1 MKKRFLTQTQKWKNY
16 CSILLL
22 FFIFGLQKPLHAQ
35 QFKTI
40 VVTWAG
46 GADNH
51 DDCSDQGV
59 GACSTFSGGNPDP
72 RWALAAKL
80 NTDATYPGDTYL
92 KITDQRTGYKSI
104 NTIVINTATCGAS
117 SVNIRAQSWEEDNIT
132 CGGGNRDNEFNVG
145 CVGGI
150 EDDDVWSGVQTFN
163 VPLPTSGLQNW
174 SFNMSNG
181 FTINGSVLVTVGG
194 PAAPT
199 VATTS
204 SSTCTN
210 GSATLEV
217 TSAPSTPGNMFAWY
231 DDAAVQTPIAYGQV
245 FHTPA
250 LTSNTSYWVAEINQA
265 SGCAGFATQVDVSI
279 DPTGVVNAPAA
290 ADAEICYNTSASLVA
305 TGDAGST
312 FTWYD
317 DAALTHAVQVGAEY
331 NTPNLTANTS
341 YWVTAKN
348 AEGCE
353 SVAEQVD
360 VTVRPELPTPN
371 LDYTAACFGEEPVL
385 RINDLGDGG
394 IYEISTDPDF
404 VDIGGSV
411 SAGDYNLDPLTQ
423 GTTYYV
429 RVNDGTCTGPVASV
443 YIPAFDKQRLDI
455 EDVTVC
461 EGATEAVVDVIPQV
475 SLPNL
480 LPNESYME
488 LYDNSGTILATY
500 PMPDVQHGTI
510 SIATSTLTPGI
521 YTYYIEVKS
530 SFFDDFDGNPVYC
543 STDAVPVQITVTDV
557 PDAPTAAGVTICE
570 GNSANLTADG
580 SGAGVTYTWYDDA
593 GLTHAVQVGA
603 EYTTPELSANTSYWV
618 TAKNGDCESPATQV
632 DVTVNPKPEMPEA
645 EEPYYIVCWD
655 DNAIIYA
662 GNSSVDDEIH
672 WYMDKAGLDEIL
684 IVPNWEGIQ
693 TPEISSWTR
702 LYFDAVDPITGC
714 HSEMNYVDI
723 YTTPKF
729 EAPRVDDVTVCESA
743 DSITLTAH
751 VTYPRDLAT
760 DIFDF
765 FDFYMAQV
773 RFIDNTGTMGVPLF
787 PIGDASVA
795 LDPYNDVWE
804 GVATLTIP
812 KVDAN
817 WDYST
822 PGTYD
827 IGARTMTLWIN
838 ETTFNLYECSSD
850 YGTASLTV
858 VPSPEAPTAD
868 PATICS
874 GTSTVLVATSDDT
887 TAEFNWY
894 DDADLNHQIQ
904 EGAQYNTP
912 VLTTTTSYWVTQ
924 TVGGCESEAT
934 EVVVTVVEQPSAPTI
949 NSNTPVCVG
958 DSIVLTSTTVSGIG
972 VQYNWYGIDGT
983 LLATTDE
990 PRYVIYNA
998 TLDESGVYSVTAI
1011 IGRCE
1016 SEASSTTVVIKV
1028 RPATPTIDAET
1039 ITVCERG
1046 TITACATTS
1055 LADAV
1060 FTWTGPNGFTANTNC
1075 ISINDASSADAGWYY
1090 VSVVTTECPSA
1101 QDSVLVTVNPAP
1113 KADSV
1118 TSNAPLCEHE
1128 DLNLFAHVADGSPY
1142 AYSWTGPNGYTSTE
1156 QNPVITDVTEVDN
1169 QGFYT
1174 VVITDTLTGCT
1185 SSPQSVLV
1193 SIYTFPD
1200 KVIADNDGPIC
1211 EGGVITLNATN
1222 VFGATYTWTGPN
1234 GWTANGQNPTLDS
1247 ASPDQTGTYTV
1258 TVTLPG
1264 GCKDSASTDVIV
1276 WANPIAHA
1284 GNDTTVLQGTI
1295 LQLNGTSDNGPAPIL
1310 PGITYNWKPYELLDH
1325 DNIPNPLVDFTELPT
1340 PNPYPIVFTIWD
1352 KNGCTDKDTIVI
1364 TVTPSL
1370 DLIIPDIITPNGDG
1384 LNDTWF
1390 IEHIENL
1397 NNAGIP
1403 YTVQIYARGGALLFS
1418 TSAYSNSNGFDGTYK
1433 GTELP
1438 DGAYWF
1444 IITTPNKT
1452 YKGALHIKR

>member
-1 MKKRFLTQTQKWKNY
+1 M
-16 CSILLL
+16 LL

-331 NTPNLTANTS
+331 NTPNLT
-341 YWVTAKN
+341 
-348 AEGCE
+348 
-353 SVAEQVD
+353 
-360 VTVRPELPTPN
+360 
-371 LDYTAACFGEEPVL
+371 
-385 RINDLGDGG
+385 
-394 IYEISTDPDF
+394 
-404 VDIGGSV
+404 
-411 SAGDYNLDPLTQ
+411 
-423 GTTYYV
+423 
-429 RVNDGTCTGPVASV
+429 
-443 YIPAFDKQRLDI
+443 
-455 EDVTVC
+455 
-461 EGATEAVVDVIPQV
+461 
-475 SLPNL
+475 
-480 LPNESYME
+480 
-488 LYDNSGTILATY
+488 
-500 PMPDVQHGTI
+500 
-510 SIATSTLTPGI
+510 
-521 YTYYIEVKS
+521 
-530 SFFDDFDGNPVYC
+530 
-543 STDAVPVQITVTDV
+543 
-557 PDAPTAAGVTICE
+557 
-570 GNSANLTADG
+570 
-580 SGAGVTYTWYDDA
+580 
-593 GLTHAVQVGA
+593 
-603 EYTTPELSANTSYWV
+603 ANTSYWV

-1234 GWTANGQNPTLDS
+1234 GWTANGQNPTLDP